1 MELYGELYRR
11 GLFPVWDGVIKRRPT
26 LRHLRFLEGSQWW
39 SPDELA
45 RFQATELR
53 RLLSHAYASVPFY
66 RERFDEA
73 GVDPSSIT
81 SAAELPSI
89 PLLTRGEAQESTEQ
103 RRSSPPPF
111 AAIRKNTSGS
121 TGQPLAFEYDAGSE
135 WWRQAIRMRGYG
147 WAGYR
152 QGDRTLHLWSDPPR
166 HRRTWWRTFKHR
178 RWVATDRGIRREV
191 YVDATVRSEELWDR
205 TVDTIR
211 RRRPHAIVCY
221 AQAGVELARHVVASD
236 ARDWGTI
243 PVICGAEPLLPG
255 DRAIL
260 SQAFGPAVFETY
272 GNREVMLIATECDEH
287 DGLHLQA
294 ENLVVEVVV
303 RDGNTDGTRPAAP
316 GEVGE
321 VVVTDLH
328 NLAMPF
334 IRYPTGDLATAA
346 GDSPCG
352 CGRGLPRIAAVEG
365 RTSDVLEGADG
376 RQVSGIAL
384 MIPFQHLGP
393 AVRQFQAVQRRDL
406 SLTVRVVPGPD
417 FDDSSRKQ
425 IHRDCENYLPGLPVT
440 IEVVDAIDPGPAG
453 KLRFVVREAG

>member
-11 GLFPVWDGVIKRRPT
+11 ALFPVWDGVIKRRPT
-26 LRHLRFLEGSQWW
+26 LRHLRLLEESQWW

-53 RLLSHAYASVPFY
+53 RLISHAHANVPFY

-81 SAAELPSI
+81 SAAELASI
-89 PLLTRGEAQESTEQ
+89 PLLTRADAQESTEQ
-103 RRSSPPPF
+103 RRSSAPPF
-111 AAIRKNTSGS
+111 AAIRKSTSGS

-205 TVDTIR
+205 TVDMIR

-221 AQAGVELARHVVASD
+221 AQAGVELARHVVAND
-236 ARDWGTI
+236 ARDWETI

-260 SQAFGPAVFETY
+260 QQAFGPAAFETY
-272 GNREVMLIATECDEH
+272 GNREVMLIATECEEH

-303 RDGNTDGTRPAAP
+303 RGGNTDGTRPAAP
-316 GEVGE
+316 GRGRRGGGHRPPQPG
-321 VVVTDLH
+321 DALH
-328 NLAMPF
+328 PLPDRRPRDGGGRLAL
-334 IRYPTGDLATAA
+334 RVRARTA
-346 GDSPCG
+346 
-352 CGRGLPRIAAVEG
+352 
-365 RTSDVLEGADG
+365 
-376 RQVSGIAL
+376 QN
-384 MIPFQHLGP
+384 
-393 AVRQFQAVQRRDL
+393 RR
-406 SLTVRVVPGPD
+406 R
-417 FDDSSRKQ
+417 
-425 IHRDCENYLPGLPVT
+425 
-440 IEVVDAIDPGPAG
+440 
-453 KLRFVVREAG
+453 